1 MDNRSVAW
9 CVQYLRALDELSS
22 SADEDAPVPTT
33 RREYILLRDLLIC
46 MDVLREIHDDYTPT
60 VQAIEVVAER
70 VFVSYSSARRAYYA
84 MKDDPLVHKLI
95 VYRRPC

>member
-1 MDNRSVAW
+1 
-9 CVQYLRALDELSS
+9 
-22 SADEDAPVPTT
+22 
-33 RREYILLRDLLIC
+33 